1 MNKGAVNPSR
11 GVKILTHKKDDND
24 KTPFF
29 YLRFF
34 DIPGFIEK
42 ENIKKLYLCV
52 ASNRIYFSKDPMYAF
67 DSDDMGIIFTE
78 KVTVQIDDKSN
89 KRSKVYIYHPEVW
102 KWEILNKFEGGYG
115 QLMYSQSSNLYYIDL
130 SERIDVPRSSRLI
143 HTYYGKKE
151 EDRMEDA
158 NQKEND
164 GIGQIFNAFDNSG
177 KMNIPDNFDK
187 TVKELVEDRSPV
199 IGIEPLNDNNPVAK
213 VMQSLAAS
221 DNNGLKKI
229 TLKVTDIP
237 LNEKIANY
245 YNLVFDAT
253 ADILDLIV
261 RDRTDNDYTDD
272 TATLMGIR
280 KHALRGA
287 ERYGKDRDTGSTTE

>member
-1 MNKGAVNPSR
+1 MNRGTVNPSR
-11 GVKILTHKKDDND
+11 GVKILTHKKDEND

-34 DIPGFIEK
+34 DIPDFIEK

-52 ASNRIYFSKDPMYAF
+52 ANDRIYFSKEPMYAI
-67 DSDDMGIIFTE
+67 DTGYTGIIFTE
-78 KVTVQIDDKSN
+78 EVTVQVDDKSG
-89 KRSKVYIYHPEVW
+89 KRNKVYIYHPETW

-151 EDRMEDA
+151 EDKMEDA

-164 GIGQIFNAFDNSG
+164 GIGQIFRAFDNSG

-187 TVKELVEDRSPV
+187 TVKELVEDRNSV
-199 IGIEPLNDNNPVAK
+199 IGIEPLNDDNPIAK
-213 VMQSLAAS
+213 VMQSLAVNN
-221 DNNGLKKI
+221 NNGLKKI
-229 TLKVTDIP
+229 TLKVTDKTLDEQIVD
-237 LNEKIANY
+237 Y
-245 YNLVFDAT
+245 YNMVFDAT
-253 ADILDLIV
+253 ANILDLIV
-261 RDRTDNDYTDD
+261 RDRSGNDYSED
-272 TATLMGIR
+272 TTTLMAMR
-280 KHALRGA
+280 KHALRGVD
-287 ERYGKDRDTGSTTE
+287 RYGKDRDTGSTAE